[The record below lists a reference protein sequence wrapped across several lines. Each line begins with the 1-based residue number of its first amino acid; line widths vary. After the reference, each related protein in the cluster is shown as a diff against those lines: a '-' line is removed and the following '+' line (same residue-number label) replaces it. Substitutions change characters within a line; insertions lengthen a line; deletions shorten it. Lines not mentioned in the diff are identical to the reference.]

1 MAPATLTATNAV
13 RLQLHALAY
22 NLRNFMRTLA
32 MPKAVEPWSLTSLW
46 EEADQ
51 DWRKGRQPWPLRDIP
66 DGRGP
71 RVAAHVQGHPD
82 AYCPASGAARTSLR
96 GARIECDKQR
106 RQGCAMTKAKH
117 HVLRAT
123 RRNPSIPLPAV
134 PIAVRV
140 FCNGGPKTRQCAL
153 VCPARKNFFASV
165 NYLTLLDQFLYE
177 PA

>member
-1 MAPATLTATNAV
+1 
-13 RLQLHALAY
+13 LHALAY

-96 GARIECDKQR
+96 VARIECDKQR
-106 RQGCAMTKAKH
+106 RQGCAMTKAKQQ
-117 HVLRAT
+117 VLCAT
-123 RRNPSIPLPAV
+123 RRDPIHSGPAA
-134 PIAVRV
+134 PIAVGLFAMDTQKAMALACPTIRKKV
-140 FCNGGPKTRQCAL
+140 FL
-153 VCPARKNFFASV
+153 SV
-165 NYLTLLDQFLYE
+165 NYLTLLNRFPELCCWG
-177 PA
+177 